1 MTQENLR
8 QLAKQGNPKALATI
22 INQSLKS
29 KSITAKVGLKDDCLQ
44 VLLESAKI
52 PNQQAM
58 VSFIRNGLTRLE
70 VESIKTVKV
79 YGRQLGEE
87 SPAWNQA
94 FEMMPEVEMPSI
106 PEPMELET
114 PLSPQEIELET
125 PSSTQEDYQD
135 LYAYQT
141 ARNTPRPISSQVNTP
156 SSTRQTNRQNLRNSS
171 ATSQNSSSRPSISSL
186 SVGDVVSAA
195 LRIYR
200 DHFKLYW
207 GLAFSAYA
215 WVLVPVYG
223 WAKFFAISALIS
235 RLAFSEVIER
245 PETVTEARR
254 HVMPRMWNF
263 LLAGFLVSL
272 IFWGIGLGG
281 VIIFTNLA
289 GVVGA
294 ILVPMLIQNTG
305 ALVIVVLL
313 AVVTPIASLIAYIRL
328 FSRLLI
334 VEVPLALENN
344 LDATSTISRSWQL
357 TKGYVSRLQWIVFVA
372 FLITLPISIVI
383 QIVQTILQFV
393 LSALLPTDSGI
404 FALLYFLLFVA
415 LTFVS
420 GSLLIP
426 FWQTIKAII
435 YYDLCNQKEGRD
447 LQIRDSNLR

>member
-22 INQSLKS
+22 INQSLKP

-44 VLLESAKI
+44 VLLESAEI

-70 VESIKTVKV
+70 VESIRTVKV

-87 SPAWNQA
+87 SPAWNQS
-94 FEMMPEVEMPSI
+94 FEMMPEVETPSI
-106 PEPMELET
+106 PEPMELEA

-135 LYAYQT
+135 LYGYQT
-141 ARNTPRPISSQVNTP
+141 ARNTSRPISSKVDTP
-156 SSTRQTNRQNLRNSS
+156 SSTRQTNRSNLGSS
-171 ATSQNSSSRPSISSL
+171 LGKSQNPSSRPSISSL

-207 GLAFSAYA
+207 RLAFSAYA
-215 WVLVPVYG
+215 WILVPVYG
-223 WAKFFAISALIS
+223 WAKFSAISALIS
-235 RLAFSEVIER
+235 RLAFCEVIER

-254 HVMPRMWNF
+254 HVMPRKWNF
-263 LLAGFLVSL
+263 LFAGILVGLIFSGIALGSL
-272 IFWGIGLGG
+272 IVFSI
-281 VIIFTNLA
+281 LA
-289 GVVGA
+289 GVLGA
-294 ILVPMLIQNTG
+294 ILGQNPG
-305 ALVIVVLL
+305 AVGILVLL
-313 AVVTPIASLIAYIRL
+313 GVVAAIAFLIVYIRL

-334 VEVPLALENN
+334 VEVPLAIENN
-344 LDATSTISRSWQL
+344 LNATSTISRSWQL

-372 FLITLPISIVI
+372 FLVTLPISIVI
-383 QIVQTILQFV
+383 QIVQTILQAV
-393 LSALLPTDSGI
+393 LTAIIPTDSGI
-404 FALLYFLLFVA
+404 FFLLYLLLFVA
-415 LTFVS
+415 LTFAS

-426 FWQTIKAII
+426 FWQAIKAII
-435 YYDLCNQKEGRD
+435 YYDLCNRKEGRD
-447 LQIRDSNLR
+447 LQIRDSR